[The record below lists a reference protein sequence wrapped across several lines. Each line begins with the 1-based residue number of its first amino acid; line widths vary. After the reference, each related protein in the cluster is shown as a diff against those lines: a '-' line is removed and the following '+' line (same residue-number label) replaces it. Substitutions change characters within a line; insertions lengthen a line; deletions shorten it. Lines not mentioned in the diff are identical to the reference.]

1 MNFSKT
7 LSIFFSLLIF
17 SLKIYSQSLDT
28 VKVLFIGNS
37 FTFANDLPLT
47 FSQLATKAGKKVLV
61 DNSTFGGYTLEM
73 HLQNATTIQKIYSQ
87 KWDYVVLQEQ
97 SQIPS
102 FIPER
107 ETMMYPFAVSLDSLI
122 HDNSPCSRTVFF
134 MTWAHKNGDQGLPV
148 GSDTYEDMQQRLRS
162 GYMTIADSLNAA
174 VAPCGWAWRQLR
186 QNYPSLELYSS
197 DNYHPNE
204 NGTYLAACTFY
215 ASIFSQ
221 SAVGINYTGNV
232 TASDALIFQNTA
244 SQIVLDSL
252 GLWNIGLYN
261 PNPTANFGYSQNG
274 NIFQFSDSSV
284 LATDY
289 KWNFGDGYS
298 SILQNPT
305 HVYTSSGTY
314 QVRLIAAND
323 CDADTIVK
331 NIQFYATG
339 IENTKNLTISI
350 SPNPSKGVFNV
361 KIPENIQ
368 VNAYEVMNVEGKVLI
383 TKKLNS
389 SLANKIASLDL
400 SKLPSNVYFL
410 KIYTAMKPLVF
421 RLVKN

>member
-1 MNFSKT
+1 MKFTKSFC
-7 LSIFFSLLIF
+7 IIFSLLIISF
-17 SLKIYSQSLDT
+17 KLYSQPIDT

-47 FSQLATKAGKKVLV
+47 FSQLATKAGKRVLV

-73 HLQNATTIQKIYSQ
+73 HLQNTSTIQKIYSQ

-102 FIPER
+102 FIPDR

-122 HDNSPCSRTVFF
+122 HDNSPCSRTLFF
-134 MTWAHKNGDQGLPV
+134 MTWAHKFGDQGLPM

-186 QNYPSLELYSS
+186 QNFPSLELYSG

-215 ASIFSQ
+215 ASIFTQ

-232 TASDALIFQNTA
+232 LASDALIFQNTA

-252 GLWNIGLYN
+252 ALWNIGLYN
-261 PNPTANFGYSQNG
+261 PNPTANFGYIQYG
-274 NIFQFSDSSV
+274 NLFQFSDSSV
-284 LATDY
+284 LANDY
-289 KWNFGDGYS
+289 KWNFGDGNS

-323 CDADTIVK
+323 CEADTIVK
-331 NIQFYATG
+331 NLQYYATE
-339 IENTKNLTISI
+339 INDAENLTITA
-350 SPNPSKGVFNV
+350 SPNPSKGIFNV
-361 KIPENIQ
+361 KIPENFNAI
-368 VNAYEVMNVEGKVLI
+368 AYEVMNAKGEIIYRNTISTLLNRTLI
-383 TKKLNS
+383 INLSDKPNS
-389 SLANKIASLDL
+389 IYYLKIHSANKPYIF
-400 SKLPSNVYFL
+400 K
-410 KIYTAMKPLVF
+410 
-421 RLVKN
+421 LVKN

>member
-1 MNFSKT
+1 MKFTKSFC
-7 LSIFFSLLIF
+7 IIFSLLIF
-17 SLKIYSQSLDT
+17 SLKVFSQPIDT

-47 FSQLATKAGKKVLV
+47 FSQLATKAGKRVLV

-73 HLQNATTIQKIYSQ
+73 HFQNATTIQKIYSQ

-102 FIPER
+102 FIPDR
-107 ETMMYPFAVSLDSLI
+107 ETMMYPFAVSLDSVI
-122 HDNSPCSRTVFF
+122 HDNSPCSRTLFF
-134 MTWAHKNGDQGLPV
+134 MTWAHKFGDQGLPV

-186 QNYPSLELYSS
+186 QNYPNLELYSG

-215 ASIFSQ
+215 ASIFTQ

-232 TASDALIFQNTA
+232 LASDALVFQSTA

-252 GLWNIGLYN
+252 ALWNIGLYN
-261 PNPTANFGYSQNG
+261 PNPTANFGYIQNG
-274 NIFQFSDSSV
+274 NVFQFTDSSV

-289 KWNFGDGYS
+289 KWNFGDGNS

-339 IENTKNLTISI
+339 IENTENLTISI
-350 SPNPSKGVFNV
+350 SPNPSKGVFDV

-383 TKKLNS
+383 TKQLNS
-389 SLANKIASLDL
+389 SFANKIASLDL